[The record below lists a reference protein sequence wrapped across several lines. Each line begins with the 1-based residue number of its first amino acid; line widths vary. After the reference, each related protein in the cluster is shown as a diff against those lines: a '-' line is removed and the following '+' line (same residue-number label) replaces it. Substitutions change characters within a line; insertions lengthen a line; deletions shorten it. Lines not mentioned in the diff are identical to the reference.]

1 MQFSCFLDLRL
12 AAFVGLPEVAIG
24 NRRARRVTVS
34 LVNVAFF
41 LKLEAVDALRATF
54 L

>member
-12 AAFVGLPEVAIG
+12 AAFVGLPEVG

-54 L
+54 F